1 MAFYFWDVNLWDRC
15 DIYFESGK
23 QDVYLAVQIE

>member
-1 MAFYFWDVNLWDRC
+1 MAFYVVVVGLWDRC

-23 QDVYLAVQIE
+23 HDVYIAVQIE